1 MNKKKASW
9 IIVSIFFLVLTCVS
23 AYATDDNFTNLTYDP
38 GKLKPTDSNLKVKA
52 GQEAPN
58 FTLPSISGKKITL
71 SDYRGKKNILLSF
84 VPAAWTPICS
94 HQWPGYNIAKGS
106 FDKSD
111 TILIGISVD
120 NLPTLYA
127 WTKQM
132 GQVWFE
138 VLSDFWPHGKVA
150 STYGV
155 LRSDGVAERALF
167 YINKKG
173 IINAIMVMD
182 INQKPDLKQC
192 KAELKKLNKVE

>member
-23 AYATDDNFTNLTYDP
+23 AYATDDNFTNLTYNP

-111 TILIGISVD
+111 TILLGISVD

-167 YINKKG
+167 YINKEG

>member
-167 YINKKG
+167 YINKEG

>member
-1 MNKKKASW
+1 MNKKKAFW
-9 IIVSIFFLVLTCVS
+9 FIISIFFLVLTGVS

-94 HQWPGYNIAKGS
+94 HQWPGYNIAKDS

-111 TILIGISVD
+111 TILLGISVD

-167 YINKKG
+167 YINKEG

>member
-9 IIVSIFFLVLTCVS
+9 IIVSILFLVLTCVS
-23 AYATDDNFTNLTYDP
+23 AYGTDDNFTNLTYNP

-94 HQWPGYNIAKGS
+94 HQWPGYNIAKDS

-111 TILIGISVD
+111 TILLGISVD

>member
-1 MNKKKASW
+1 MNKKKAFW
-9 IIVSIFFLVLTCVS
+9 FIISIFFLVLTGVS
-23 AYATDDNFTNLTYDP
+23 AYATDDNFTNLTYDL
-38 GKLKPTDSNLKVKA
+38 GKLEPTDSNLKVKA

-94 HQWPGYNIAKGS
+94 HQWPGYNIAKDS

-111 TILIGISVD
+111 TILLGISVD

-167 YINKKG
+167 YINKEG

>member
-1 MNKKKASW
+1 MNKKKTSW

-23 AYATDDNFTNLTYDP
+23 AYATDDNFTNLTYNP

-94 HQWPGYNIAKGS
+94 HQWPGYNIAKDS

>member
-9 IIVSIFFLVLTCVS
+9 IIVSILFLVLTCVS
-23 AYATDDNFTNLTYDP
+23 AYATDDNFTNLTYNP

>member
-9 IIVSIFFLVLTCVS
+9 IIVSILFLVLTCVS

>member
-94 HQWPGYNIAKGS
+94 QQWPGYNIAKGS

-111 TILIGISVD
+111 TILLGISVD

-132 GQVWFE
+132 GQVWFK